1 MKTTGTTLAAILGFL
16 SSTSAHYTFDKLLLN
31 DKQVGGDNTYIRKHT
46 NGYMPIKFNSPPSG
60 SITPLD
66 ADFACNKGAT
76 AAPEVITVKA
86 GDKIGLAQA
95 FGADGIQ
102 HPGPSQVYMAPVGD
116 ATSDKG
122 SDWYKIHQSLVCRQ
136 GSPES
141 FRTNAWCSWDENNVW
156 AVVPATV
163 PNGQYL
169 LRAEHIGVHGA
180 HDGQAEFYVACAQ
193 VEVTGNTATS
203 MPGESVKFPG
213 AYQAN
218 DEAVNFSVWGR
229 STEYSVAPG
238 PDVIPGG
245 TIRGSASGAG
255 GDKLETVAGGESNG
269 PDAGDADDSSSSA
282 APVPSP
288 TPSATAPPVVAP
300 SSTAAPTPTT
310 PPTTPSATPSA
321 APSAIPST
329 TPGKGKGKGKGC
341 KRSLPRRAAVALVA
355 EIDAKAIE
363 Q

>member
-1 MKTTGTTLAAILGFL
+1 MKTTTLAAVLGFL

-31 DKQVGGDNTYIRKHT
+31 DEQVGGDNTYIRRHT
-46 NGYMPIKFNSPPSG
+46 NGYMPIKFNNPPEG

-76 AAPEVITVKA
+76 GAPEVISVKA

-95 FGADGIQ
+95 FGANGIQ

-116 ATSDKG
+116 AANDQG

-203 MPGESVKFPG
+203 MPGQSVKFPG
-213 AYQAN
+213 AYQAT

-229 STEYSVAPG
+229 STEYPVVPG

-255 GDKLETVAGGESNG
+255 GDKLETVAGGDSNG
-269 PDAGDADDSSSSA
+269 SDGIGGNDNSNDDNSSP
-282 APVPSP
+282 APVTSVV
-288 TPSATAPPVVAP
+288 TPSATVVPV
-300 SSTAAPTPTT
+300 PTT
-310 PPTTPSATPSA
+310 TPNTTPIATPTTPSATPSA
-321 APSAIPST
+321 TLST
-329 TPGKGKGKGKGC
+329 TPGKGKGKGC
-341 KRSLPRRAAVALVA
+341 KRSVPRRAAAALVA
-355 EIDAKAIE
+355 EIDARASE